1 MPGRTELARHIA
13 LLRQADADD
22 LTALRDQLRAR
33 CYPPRSAGARLN
45 PRALVWIEDD
55 PQDNRVLVALCE
67 RLWPTTT
74 SQDQ

>member
-33 CYPPRSAGARLN
+33 CYPPA
-45 PRALVWIEDD
+45 PRRYDPAVGVIPIEDD
-55 PQDNRVLVALCE
+55 PQDNRVLVALFE
-67 RLWPTTT
+67 RLWPTVA